1 MPPGMQWEAIPQTLL
16 IDAAQLTKANS
27 IEGNKK
33 DNITIIYTPASNLK
47 KDGSMDIGQV
57 SFHKSK
63 QVRKVLVK
71 TRENPV
77 VNRLNKTKE
86 IRLPD
91 LEAEQKQH
99 VMQKQRTAKEH
110 FLAVKKEEERQA
122 REQKAIREAKAL
134 GYGDFLT
141 DDTIANSSNDREDGY
156 DPEEDFM

>member
-1 MPPGMQWEAIPQTLL
+1 MQWEAIPETLL